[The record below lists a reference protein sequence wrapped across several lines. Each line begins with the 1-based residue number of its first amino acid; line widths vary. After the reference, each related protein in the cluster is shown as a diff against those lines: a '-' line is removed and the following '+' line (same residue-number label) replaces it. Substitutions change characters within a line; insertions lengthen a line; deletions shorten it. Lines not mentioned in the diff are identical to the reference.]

1 MIDTTALREKVL
13 DLAIRGKL
21 VPQDPN
27 DEPASVLLER
37 IREQKKQMVKEGK
50 LKAKDIKDDSIIYK
64 EDNCYY
70 ENIDGKI
77 KDITEE
83 IPFDLPNNW
92 SWCRLN
98 LICPYG
104 DCEKVECKN
113 ILENDWILELEDIE
127 KDSGKI
133 ISFITKKERPS
144 VSLKHKFYKGQL
156 LYSKLRP
163 YLNKVVIA
171 PQKGFCTSEILPLS
185 FYEEINPLY
194 MQMFLMSKTFLN
206 YVDLISYGVKMPRL
220 GTNDGKQALIALP
233 PLNEQKRISNKFLEI
248 IPILERIKFN
258 QTTLLEDKE
267 LLKSKILEFAIQ
279 GKLVP
284 QDENDEPASVL
295 LERIRAERKAQ
306 LGKKY
311 VESYIYKGDDNCYY
325 ENNLETN
332 IEIPFELPLNW
343 AFTRLHNIAWLEDG
357 EKIHNKELPYLDART
372 LRGKQPPLMI
382 TKGELVNKGTNVI
395 LVDGENSGEVFEV
408 PYNGYMGSTFKVL
421 KVSKHIEK
429 GYIKIIL
436 DFYRN
441 LFRENKTGAAIPHL
455 NKKLFKNLIVA
466 LPPAIEQIK
475 ILEKINN
482 ILSILK
488 DEG

>member
-50 LKAKDIKDDSIIYK
+50 LKAKDIKDDSVIYK

-77 KDITEE
+77 KDVTEE

-220 GTNDGKQALIALP
+220 GTNDGKQVLIALP

-395 LVDGENSGEVFEV
+395 LVDGENSGEVFKV

-441 LFRENKTGAAIPHL
+441 LFRENKTGSAIPHL

-466 LPPAIEQIK
+466 LPPATEQIK

>member
-1 MIDTTALREKVL
+1 MSFGRPYILKTDGCIHDGWLVIGETDKVFYQDFLYYMLSSTFMYKSMSGLAAGSTVKNLKSESVKSLLIPIPSINEQKRISNKLEECIKLL
-13 DLAIRGKL
+13 DIINISKQEIIKIKDSIKERILCLAIQGKL
-21 VPQDPN
+21 VEQDPN
-27 DEPASVLLER
+27 DEPASILLEK
-37 IREQKKQMVKEGK
+37 IRE
-50 LKAKDIKDDSIIYK
+50 
-64 EDNCYY
+64 
-70 ENIDGKI
+70 
-77 KDITEE
+77 
-83 IPFDLPNNW
+83 
-92 SWCRLN
+92 
-98 LICPYG
+98 
-104 DCEKVECKN
+104 
-113 ILENDWILELEDIE
+113 
-127 KDSGKI
+127 
-133 ISFITKKERPS
+133 
-144 VSLKHKFYKGQL
+144 
-156 LYSKLRP
+156 
-163 YLNKVVIA
+163 
-171 PQKGFCTSEILPLS
+171 
-185 FYEEINPLY
+185 
-194 MQMFLMSKTFLN
+194 
-206 YVDLISYGVKMPRL
+206 
-220 GTNDGKQALIALP
+220 
-233 PLNEQKRISNKFLEI
+233 KRETI
-248 IPILERIKFN
+248 
-258 QTTLLEDKE
+258 
-267 LLKSKILEFAIQ
+267 
-279 GKLVP
+279 
-284 QDENDEPASVL
+284 
-295 LERIRAERKAQ
+295 
-306 LGKKY
+306 LGKKF
-311 VESYIYKGDDNCYY
+311 VDSYIYKADDNCYY

-441 LFRENKTGAAIPHL
+441 LFRENKTGSAIPHL

-466 LPPAIEQIK
+466 LPSATEQIK